1 MTMTTSA
8 EGPVSDEQLASAFAG
23 HRPYLHAMAGRML
36 GSPADADDAVQEAWV
51 RLARAGGDGIAELR
65 AWLTTV
71 TARICLDM
79 LRARGVRG
87 EQPLEISMSLPAVR
101 LAGDAPADPE
111 AEALLAESVSLALYV
126 VMDALT
132 PAERVAFVLH
142 DVFDVPFGS
151 VAAVL
156 GRSTDAAKMLASRAR
171 GRVRLSQP
179 GEPAG
184 PGGQAGREVIDA
196 FFAAARQG
204 DIGALL
210 EVLAPDVELQAVGPA
225 GGTLARG
232 AAGVAAR
239 ASMGAMLARAGARLH
254 PAVLDGLPGVLVV
267 EDGRPVSVVAFVVGD
282 GKVKAIKMLPD
293 PARLAALV
301 PPWAVRE
308 VR

>member
-1 MTMTTSA
+1 MTVTTSA
-8 EGPVSDEQLASAFAG
+8 EEDVSDEQLASAFAE

-36 GSPADADDAVQEAWV
+36 GSHADADDAVQEAWV
-51 RLARAGGDGIAELR
+51 RLARTGGDGIAELR

-79 LRARGVRG
+79 LRTRGVRG
-87 EQPLEISMSLPAVR
+87 EQPLEISMSLPTGS
-101 LAGDAPADPE
+101 LPEDASADPE
-111 AEALLAESVSLALYV
+111 REAILAESVSLALYV

-171 GRVRLSQP
+171 GRVRLSEP
-179 GEPAG
+179 GDRAG
-184 PGGQAGREVIDA
+184 ASGQAGREVIDA

-204 DIGALL
+204 DIDALL
-210 EVLAPDVELQAVGPA
+210 GVLAPEVEFQAVGQA
-225 GGTLARG
+225 GTIAVRG
-232 AAGVAAR
+232 AASVAAR
-239 ASMGAMLARAGARLH
+239 ASMGAMLAREGARLH
-254 PAVLDGLPGVLVV
+254 PVVLDGLPGVLVV
-267 EDGRPVSVVAFVVGD
+267 VDGRPVTVMAFVVDD
-282 GKVKAIKMLPD
+282 GRVTVIKSMAD

-301 PPWAVRE
+301 PPWGG
-308 VR
+308 

>member
-1 MTMTTSA
+1 MTVTTSA
-8 EGPVSDEQLASAFAG
+8 EEDVSDEQLASAFAG
-23 HRPYLHAMAGRML
+23 HRPYLHAMADRML

-79 LRARGVRG
+79 LRTRGVRG
-87 EQPLEISMSLPAVR
+87 EQPLEISMSLP
-101 LAGDAPADPE
+101 GDASADPE
-111 AEALLAESVSLALYV
+111 REALLAESVSLALYV

-171 GRVRLSQP
+171 GRVRLSEP
-179 GEPAG
+179 GDRAGASGPAG
-184 PGGQAGREVIDA
+184 PEVVDA
-196 FFAAARQG
+196 FFAAARHG
-204 DIGALL
+204 DIDALL
-210 EVLAPDVELQAVGPA
+210 GVLAPDVEFQAVGPA
-225 GGTLARG
+225 GLIAVRG
-232 AAGVAAR
+232 AANVAAR
-239 ASMGAMLARAGARLH
+239 ASLGAMLAREGARLH

-267 EDGRPVSVVAFVVGD
+267 VDGRPVTVMAFVVDD
-282 GKVKAIKMLPD
+282 GKVTVIKSMAD

-301 PPWAVRE
+301 PPWGG
-308 VR
+308 

>member
-1 MTMTTSA
+1 MTVTTSA
-8 EGPVSDEQLASAFAG
+8 EEDVSDEQLASAFAG
-23 HRPYLHAMAGRML
+23 HRPYLHAMADRML

-79 LRARGVRG
+79 LRTRGVRG
-87 EQPLEISMSLPAVR
+87 EQPLEISMSLP
-101 LAGDAPADPE
+101 GDASADPE
-111 AEALLAESVSLALYV
+111 REALLAESVSLALYV

-171 GRVRLSQP
+171 GRVRLSEP
-179 GEPAG
+179 GDRAG
-184 PGGQAGREVIDA
+184 ASGQAGQEVIDA
-196 FFAAARQG
+196 FFAAARHG
-204 DIGALL
+204 DIDALL
-210 EVLAPDVELQAVGPA
+210 GVLAPDVEFQAVGAA
-225 GGTLARG
+225 GLIAVRG
-232 AAGVAAR
+232 AANVAAR
-239 ASMGAMLARAGARLH
+239 ASLGAMLAREGARLH

-267 EDGRPVSVVAFVVGD
+267 VDGRPVTVMAFVVDD
-282 GKVKAIKMLPD
+282 GKVTVIKSMAD

-301 PPWAVRE
+301 PPWGG
-308 VR
+308 

>member
-1 MTMTTSA
+1 
-8 EGPVSDEQLASAFAG
+8 VSDEQLAAAFAG
-23 HRPYLHAMAGRML
+23 HRPYLHAMADRML

-79 LRARGVRG
+79 LRTRGVRG
-87 EQPLEISMSLPAVR
+87 EQPLEISMSLP
-101 LAGDAPADPE
+101 GDASADPE
-111 AEALLAESVSLALYV
+111 REALLAESVSLALYV

-171 GRVRLSQP
+171 GRVRLSEP
-179 GEPAG
+179 GDRAG
-184 PGGQAGREVIDA
+184 ASGQAGQEVIDA
-196 FFAAARQG
+196 FFAAARHG
-204 DIGALL
+204 DIDALL
-210 EVLAPDVELQAVGPA
+210 GVLAPDVEFQAVGPA
-225 GGTLARG
+225 GLIADRG
-232 AAGVAAR
+232 AANVAAR
-239 ASMGAMLARAGARLH
+239 ASLGAMLAREGARLH

-267 EDGRPVSVVAFVVGD
+267 VDGRPVAVMAFVVDD
-282 GKVKAIKMLPD
+282 GKVTVIKSMAD

-301 PPWAVRE
+301 PPWGG
-308 VR
+308 